1 MCSPSVDD
9 TCTLS
14 SWPYVLVSIKE
25 TLSLQCIRWVLMIWR
40 NQKFEKWQR
49 SQEKVHLWIWL
60 RDHIGLWERLVF
72 PRAPL
77 DYVLAFWARLGR
89 NFPFITPP
97 EKRISLILVILEIQ
111 FTVKRHKLLHC
122 QSKVRQEE
130 RARVLFRLL
139 CSCRQN
145 GLHQSITALLILCH
159 QILTWLHP

>member
-1 MCSPSVDD
+1 MIPAHSAVDPMFWFPLKKLLVCNVSGGCSWYEG
-9 TCTLS
+9 T
-14 SWPYVLVSIKE
+14 
-25 TLSLQCIRWVLMIWR
+25 R
-40 NQKFEKWQR
+40 NFEKWQR
-49 SQEKVHLWIWL
+49 SQEKVHLWVWL
-60 RDHIGLWERLVF
+60 RDHIGLWELLVF

-97 EKRISLILVILEIQ
+97 EKRISLTLVILEIQ

-130 RARVLFRLL
+130 RARVLFCLL
-139 CSCRQN
+139 CSCQQN

-159 QILTWLHP
+159 KILTWLHS